1 MDLSGGN
8 GAAACQKYVYIRD
21 NAIAGNNGNNA
32 GNAANWVLTHV
43 IAV

>member
-8 GAAACQKYVYIRD
+8 VATACQKYVYIKD
-21 NAIAGNNGNNA
+21 NMITGSRGNNV